1 MNEDLKDF
9 MDRKQA
15 EYETYITKWEKI
27 KEEKLQEVSKADKEI
42 ETFVNLKISLVKDSK
57 KLGD

>member
-27 KEEKLQEVSKADKEI
+27 KEEKLPLNI
-42 ETFVNLKISLVKDSK
+42 
-57 KLGD
+57 GG